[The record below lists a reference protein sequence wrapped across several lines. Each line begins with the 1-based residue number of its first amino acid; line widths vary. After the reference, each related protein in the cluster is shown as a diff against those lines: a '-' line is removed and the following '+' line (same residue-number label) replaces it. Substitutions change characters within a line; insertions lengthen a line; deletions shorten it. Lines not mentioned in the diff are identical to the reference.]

1 MLTSART
8 DVTLIRELNA
18 MALVLD
24 PAVRAQEKA
33 ASREKDARALASG
46 EKSQDQLRVE
56 NSAFAFPRDRIVVDF
71 SRRKF

>member
-1 MLTSART
+1 
-8 DVTLIRELNA
+8 

-33 ASREKDARALASG
+33 ASREEDARALASG
-46 EKSQDQLRVE
+46 EKSQEQLRAE
-56 NSAFAFPRDRIVVDF
+56 NGAFAFPRDRIVVDF